1 MSYLLWQQ
9 FRETAQRYPSREA
22 LVCRGKTMLYQDLDE
37 QSTRLSNFLKDR
49 GIGPGCRVAFYI
61 QKSLESIVTMLGV
74 LKAGATYVPLDPNM
88 PSRRV
93 AFILNNAAVSGLVT
107 TNRKLVGLKS
117 EIQEAR
123 NLETI
128 LLTDEQEVDLSL
140 GVAALYSWGTLSRF
154 NGSRITAVLGIE
166 TDPAYILYTSGSTGS
181 PKGVILSHRNALAF
195 VDWGAETFGVR
206 PEDRLSNHAPLH
218 FDLSVFDIFV
228 AFKIGA
234 CLVMVPDEIA
244 PFPMELARWI
254 DAERISVWY
263 SVPSALMKLLLH
275 GELERFSYSSLR
287 TILFAGEVFPI
298 KYLRGLTT
306 KLRHVDFYNLY
317 GPTETNVCTYY
328 KVPSVLTQ
336 TEELPIGTACAN
348 TDVFAVDEQGRR
360 VAAGEMGE
368 LLVRGPSVMLGY
380 WGLPEKTAQM
390 LIANPVQPAYQ
401 ERVYRTGDYVR
412 MREDGNYIFCG
423 RKDNMVKS
431 RGYRIELGEI
441 EHVLSQHEDIREAVV
456 LAIPDEEIGSRL
468 KSVVV
473 PHQSD
478 TITNADLEAFCRKR
492 LPKYMVPEEFIF
504 TDDLPRTSTGKT
516 DRVALRSRFHMGGE

>member
-1 MSYLLWQQ
+1 
-9 FRETAQRYPSREA
+9 
-22 LVCRGKTMLYQDLDE
+22 MLYQDLDE
-37 QSTRLSNFLKDR
+37 QSTRLANFLNER

-61 QKSLESIVTMLGV
+61 QKSLESVVTMLGV
-74 LKAGATYVPLDPNM
+74 LKAGAAYVPLDPNA
-88 PSRRV
+88 PPRRV
-93 AFILNNAAVSGLVT
+93 AFILNNCAVSALVT
-107 TNRKLVGLKS
+107 TSRKLVALKS
-117 EIQEAR
+117 ELQEAP

-128 LLTDEQEVDLSL
+128 LLTGEQEVDLSP
-140 GVAALYSWGTLSRF
+140 GKAALYSWGILSRF
-154 NGSRITAVLGIE
+154 DGSRITAAPGIE
-166 TDPAYILYTSGSTGS
+166 ADLAYILYTSGSTGN
-181 PKGVILSHRNALAF
+181 PKGVILSHRNALTF
-195 VDWGAETFGVR
+195 VDWGAETFRVR

-228 AFKIGA
+228 AFKTGA

-263 SVPSALMKLLLH
+263 SVPSALVRLLLH
-275 GELERFSYSSLR
+275 GNLERFTYSSLR

-298 KYLRGLTT
+298 KYLRELTN

-328 KVPSVLTQ
+328 EVPSLSSSQ
-336 TEELPIGTACAN
+336 TEEIPIGVACAN
-348 TDVFAVDEQGRR
+348 TGVFAVDEQGRR

-380 WGLPEKTAQM
+380 WALPEKTTQI
-390 LIANPVQPAYQ
+390 LIANPSQPAYQ

-441 EHVLSQHEDIREAVV
+441 EHVLSQHEHIREAVV
-456 LAIPDEEIGSRL
+456 LAIPDEEIGARL

-473 PHQSD
+473 PHQNGA
-478 TITNADLEAFCRKR
+478 IAKAELEAFCLAR

-516 DRVALRSRFHMGGE
+516 DRMALRSRFHMGG